1 MKKYVLRMKE
11 KPQNSSHHSS
21 CFIWCGK
28 AAQIKREWKGGES
41 KPSCAS
47 LSISNMF
54 SMKNLLFSMLAPWR
68 EKGSRSSCHLLGIH
82 SPISLKAFET
92 PGQACVWGNPTA
104 TMYKVVK
111 NIILRNPWEL
121 KKYKLIFDSHS
132 RREICKL
139 LVKSY
144 SFATPKGRGELLKL
158 MCSLDFWC
166 KEHCSTMPVF
176 IKNLYRVML
185 NGSDL
190 ET

>member
-41 KPSCAS
+41 KLSCAS

-54 SMKNLLFSMLAPWR
+54 SMKNLLFSMMVPWR
-68 EKGSRSSCHLLGIH
+68 ERGTDPLVTSWVCIPQFQWEYLKLLGKPVCEVIQQQQC
-82 SPISLKAFET
+82 IRLL
-92 PGQACVWGNPTA
+92 
-104 TMYKVVK
+104 K
-111 NIILRNPWEL
+111 NIILRNRWEL
-121 KKYKLIFDSHS
+121 KKYKLIFDSCS

-139 LVKSY
+139 LVRGY
-144 SFATPKGRGELLKL
+144 SFATPQSRGELLKL
-158 MCSLDFWC
+158 MCSLDWEY
-166 KEHCSTMPVF
+166 KEHYFTMAVF
-176 IKNLYRVML
+176 IKYLYQIML